1 MKYKS
6 NLINIQINNQLKPW
20 NSYECIPS
28 HQFSSPHRRR
38 TTVWFF
44 QSETGVKK
52 QRTAPS
58 RPNVILFRA
67 SNVTQKLPEVFGQIT
82 GLMPS
87 EAKQPLARK
96 PQWLFASMQ
105 SLPWTSHCA
114 LSWKL
119 KQLCCAPCSRAM
131 LAHGNTIKGPL
142 RLLARCSNLYQQTS
156 DIIPLAMKHL
166 LLDVFRYSVGIYQ

>member
-1 MKYKS
+1 MKYKC

-58 RPNVILFRA
+58 RPNVIPFRA

-87 EAKQPLARK
+87 EAKQPLARNLNGFL
-96 PQWLFASMQ
+96 QVCNLFLE
-105 SLPWTSHCA
+105 LPIVPLAESWNDCA
-114 LSWKL
+114 VL
-119 KQLCCAPCSRAM
+119 
-131 LAHGNTIKGPL
+131 LAHGNTIRGPL

-156 DIIPLAMKHL
+156 AIIPLAMKHL

>member
-58 RPNVILFRA
+58 RPNVIPFRA

-87 EAKQPLARK
+87 EAKQPLARNLNGFLQVCNLFLELPIVPLAESWNDCAVLHAHVQCLPMAIQSEDLWDCWQGAQICISK
-96 PQWLFASMQ
+96 PQ
-105 SLPWTSHCA
+105 P
-114 LSWKL
+114 
-119 KQLCCAPCSRAM
+119 
-131 LAHGNTIKGPL
+131 
-142 RLLARCSNLYQQTS
+142 
-156 DIIPLAMKHL
+156 
-166 LLDVFRYSVGIYQ
+166 

>member
-6 NLINIQINNQLKPW
+6 NLIDIQINNQLKPW

-58 RPNVILFRA
+58 RPNVIPFRA

-82 GLMPS
+82 CLMPS
-87 EAKQPLARK
+87 EAKQPLARNLNGFL
-96 PQWLFASMQ
+96 QVCNLFLE
-105 SLPWTSHCA
+105 LP
-114 LSWKL
+114 
-119 KQLCCAPCSRAM
+119 
-131 LAHGNTIKGPL
+131 IV
-142 RLLARCSNLYQQTS
+142 
-156 DIIPLAMKHL
+156 PLAESWNVLCSMLTCNACPWQYNQRTFETAGKVL
-166 LLDVFRYSVGIYQ
+166 KSVSANLSHNPTGHEALAIGCL